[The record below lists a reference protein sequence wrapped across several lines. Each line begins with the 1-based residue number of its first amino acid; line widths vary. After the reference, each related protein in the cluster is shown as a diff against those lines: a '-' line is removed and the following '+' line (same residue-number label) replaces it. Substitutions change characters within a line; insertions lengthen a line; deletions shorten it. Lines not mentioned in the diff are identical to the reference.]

1 MHINK
6 KIKNTAFLAVFS
18 IFCAASLSAYQI
30 NITVN
35 DEELDFPLEGV
46 KITVKDDSSIS
57 TYTDE
62 DGNSITV
69 PLLVLSVLQRNH
81 PDGKQRV
88 HYYFNANT
96 LQRVIRRR

>member
-35 DEELDFPLEGV
+35 DREGAR
-46 KITVKDDSSIS
+46 
-57 TYTDE
+57 
-62 DGNSITV
+62 V
-69 PLLVLSVLQRNH
+69 P
-81 PDGKQRV
+81 
-88 HYYFNANT
+88 A
-96 LQRVIRRR
+96 RRRKGYCKKF